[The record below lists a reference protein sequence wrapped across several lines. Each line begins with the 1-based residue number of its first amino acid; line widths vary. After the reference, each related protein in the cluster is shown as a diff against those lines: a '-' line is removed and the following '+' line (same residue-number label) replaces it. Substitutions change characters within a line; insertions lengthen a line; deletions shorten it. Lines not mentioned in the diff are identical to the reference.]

1 MPNEGED
8 GVVQV
13 SHLNMVDLAGSE
25 RVDQTGSKGDRLKEG
40 CSINRSLFMLS
51 HVISQLSEGQE

>member
-1 MPNEGED
+1 M
-8 GVVQV
+8 VQV
-13 SHLNMVDLAGSE
+13 SHLNLVDLAGSE
-25 RVDQTGSKGDRLKEG
+25 RLDQTGSKGERLKEG

>member
-1 MPNEGED
+1 VPNEGEN

-25 RVDQTGSKGDRLKEG
+25 RVDQIGPKGDRIKES
-40 CSINRSLFMLS
+40 CHINSSLFMLS

>member
-13 SHLNMVDLAGSE
+13 SHLNLVDLAGSE

-40 CSINRSLFMLS
+40 CCINRSLFMLS

>member
-1 MPNEGED
+1 
-8 GVVQV
+8 
-13 SHLNMVDLAGSE
+13 MVDLAGSE
-25 RVDQTGSKGDRLKEG
+25 RVDQMGSKGDRVKEG